1 MPRMPSPNSRKP
13 KALHQLRQ
21 AAGLLKGETIV
32 PKVEVTCEGCGKV
45 TYRYPSQIS
54 KHSFCSRV
62 CARRF
67 NGARMHFYNQTDNPM
82 NQKREVP
89 ETTVKSAS
97 PRTASGHIRPQ
108 NTSAGWSQEKREAVR
123 RREQMN
129 KGPCKPSTYP
139 KYHGRHEHR
148 VVAERCWADRSG
160 LERWSITST
169 GTSTTTGLKTLWCS
183 AASRNTLHITPLTR
197 RKAAFS

>member
-1 MPRMPSPNSRKP
+1 
-13 KALHQLRQ
+13 
-21 AAGLLKGETIV
+21 V

-148 VVAERCWADRSG
+148 VVAEKMLGRPLRPGEVVHHINGDKHDNRSEN
-160 LERWSITST
+160 LMVFSSQQEHVAYH
-169 GTSTTTGLKTLWCS
+169 
-183 AASRNTLHITPLTR
+183 AAHPEESGVQLG
-197 RKAAFS
+197 KKVV